1 MVARP
6 IWDKNQERFIVKNEI
21 GWPFYVIPAFSA
33 VLAGIISIFVLP
45 VHYICL
51 VPCPALILVL
61 GFAAVVLWYCY
72 FRLIFV
78 VVDLRKDSVVLKG
91 LLSWKRINRSDVSEV
106 ILSPE
111 IESPDLEVPW
121 SQQKGNG
128 TVHKKNGEKIILAL
142 LHSGTLYRI
151 AGVLDPENHPEK
163 AEWVEDWFLEAKYG
177 KS

>member
-6 IWDKNQERFIVKNEI
+6 VWDKNQERFIVKNEI
-21 GWPFYVIPAFSA
+21 AWPFYMLLPLCA

-45 VHYICL
+45 VHYICF

-61 GFAAVVLWYCY
+61 AFSGAVLWYY
-72 FRLIFV
+72 YLRLIIA

-91 LLSWKRINRSDVSEV
+91 LFTWKRIYRRDVSEV
-106 ILSPE
+106 VLSPN
-111 IESPDLEVPW
+111 IESPDLDVPW

-128 TVHKKNGEKIILAL
+128 TVHKKNGEKVILAL